1 MGGQGGTGWLKPRSS
16 RQQARGGVRSRLLFF
31 ECISQPMEHVGKRCQ
46 IKKVPFP
53 FLAWLAVKLSTQ
65 RAFF

>member
-1 MGGQGGTGWLKPRSS
+1 MVVKTREGRLGRGEGEGGGR
-16 RQQARGGVRSRLLFF
+16 VRSLLLFF

-53 FLAWLAVKLSTQ
+53 FLAWLAVKLGTQ

>member
-1 MGGQGGTGWLKPRSS
+1 MKPGRGGQQGKGG
-16 RQQARGGVRSRLLFF
+16 GGVRSRLLFF

-46 IKKVPFP
+46 IKKAPFP
-53 FLAWLAVKLSTQ
+53 FLAWLAVKLGTQ